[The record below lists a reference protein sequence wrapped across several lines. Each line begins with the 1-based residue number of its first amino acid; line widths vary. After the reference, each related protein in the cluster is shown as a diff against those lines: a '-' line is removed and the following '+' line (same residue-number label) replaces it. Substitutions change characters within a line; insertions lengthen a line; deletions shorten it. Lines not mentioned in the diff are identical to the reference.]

1 VQGCTRH
8 CICGCKEGAGWSGG
22 YGRAV
27 QASVSWP
34 ARPNGKRLL
43 SGKAASGT
51 LEGAEPK
58 VLLFV
63 CASLLLCKIDN
74 PQNCI
79 EHFMISFFIPK
90 FFILVTASPFY
101 AARRDK
107 NGVRNVVRLSVI
119 SCRCEGRQSVASEAK
134 RCCWLPCPEALR
146 LPVALQ
152 LKTKA
157 LLYSRVLF
165 FHLLTVL

>member
-1 VQGCTRH
+1 MQGCTRH
-8 CICGCKEGAGWSGG
+8 CICGCKEGAGWSESD
-22 YGRAV
+22 GRAV
-27 QASVSWP
+27 WGGVGWLG
-34 ARPNGKRLL
+34 RPNGKRWL

-107 NGVRNVVRLSVI
+107 NGVRNVSGYRSFLAAARGGS
-119 SCRCEGRQSVASEAK
+119 RRQAK
-134 RCCWLPCPEALR
+134 RSCWLPCPEALR
-146 LPVALQ
+146 LPVAC
-152 LKTKA
+152 
-157 LLYSRVLF
+157 Y
-165 FHLLTVL
+165 